1 MYLMNSFNNI
11 SEINSQKSFV
21 TNQAP
26 SISIDTN
33 FTSDFLSKIFSKNP
47 FLVNTIDEKG
57 ETFLSYAIKRNN
69 KKIINLILSSP
80 LLDINYLDK
89 NDNTYL
95 HLAVIYKNLEAIRL
109 LIKKGISINAQNK
122 YGNTA
127 LHLAY
132 YINNKDII
140 NCLIAFNVETNIK
153 NYIGLIPEEIKPTN
167 EIDKIVGFDVSIC
180 LDENSDEDE
189 LKFDKGYK
197 TIETTKLN
205 KGLRLLSN
213 SNTDIKL
220 LSNKK
225 HRKRISN
232 NFNKNDKQSPKID
245 IRKKSSL
252 FYNTGNALRKISNIP
267 WSFDND
273 KFIRKESLNFPFYL
287 ELLGQTK
294 EETNSPGNNETRFNT
309 LESNSNTNTN
319 IIIFNNTKKGYR
331 PSIRRISEEIDNSNS
346 IITNKLLYDFLL
358 QINLQIYY
366 YQLDDKGFSNIL
378 KIIEDTKNGKY
389 IEDTQLIQI
398 GINKPGDR
406 AKILIRLEEK
416 ANLFDFTVPKA
427 VYYSNKYNNDFEQIE
442 KDDNLNKLYLWLKDI
457 NLEIYFYNFINNG
470 YHSIDLLYV
479 QMISN
484 NPLTDLILK
493 NEILIEKLGYRL
505 RILNK
510 LREEWPS
517 YLKELKGASIIYNKE
532 ENCNICDNC
541 KNCNLF

>member
-1 MYLMNSFNNI
+1 MNSFNNI
-11 SEINSQKSFV
+11 SEINSQSV
-21 TNQAP
+21 MTNQVP
-26 SISIDTN
+26 SISIDSN
-33 FTSDFLSKIFSKNP
+33 FTSDFLSRIFSKNP
-47 FLVNTIDEKG
+47 FLVNASDEKG

-80 LLDINYLDK
+80 ILDLNYLDK

-95 HLAVIYKNLEAIRL
+95 HLAVIYKNIDAIRL
-109 LIKKGISINAQNK
+109 LIKKGISVNAINK

-132 YINNKDII
+132 YINNQDII
-140 NCLIAFNVETNIK
+140 NCLIAFNVDINIK
-153 NYIGLIPEEIKPTN
+153 NNDGLIPNQIKPTN
-167 EIDKIVGFDVSIC
+167 EMDKIAGFEVSMN
-180 LDENSDEDE
+180 LDDNSEDE

-197 TIETTKLN
+197 TIETNKFNDKL
-205 KGLRLLSN
+205 KILSN
-213 SNTDIKL
+213 SNNSIKL

-225 HRKRISN
+225 HRKKISKISS
-232 NFNKNDKQSPKID
+232 NFNKNINQNPKD
-245 IRKKSSL
+245 EIRKKSSF
-252 FYNTGNALRKISNIP
+252 FYSSGNALRKISNIP
-267 WSFDND
+267 WNFEND
-273 KFIRKESLNFPFYL
+273 KFIRKESVNYPFYL
-287 ELLGQTK
+287 EFLGQTK
-294 EETNSPGNNETRFNT
+294 EAPNSPGTNDTRINT
-309 LESNSNTNTN
+309 LETNYSNNNN
-319 IIIFNNTKKGYR
+319 IIIFNNTKKGYKK
-331 PSIRRISEEIDNSNS
+331 SLKKIREKIDNNI
-346 IITNKLLYDFLL
+346 IITNKLLYDFLF
-358 QINLQIYY
+358 QINLHKYY
-366 YQLDDKGFSNIL
+366 NQLNDNGFSNIL
-378 KIIEDTKNGKY
+378 KLIEDTKKGIYLK
-389 IEDTQLIQI
+389 DAQLNKI

-416 ANLFDFTVPKA
+416 ANLFDFDVPKK
-427 VYYSNKYNNDFEQIE
+427 VYYYNKCINNIE
-442 KDDNLNKLYLWLKDI
+442 NIENDNNLNKLFLWLKDI
-457 NLEIYFYNFINNG
+457 NLEIYFGNFFNNG

-517 YLKELKGASIIYNKE
+517 YLKELKGANIIYNKE